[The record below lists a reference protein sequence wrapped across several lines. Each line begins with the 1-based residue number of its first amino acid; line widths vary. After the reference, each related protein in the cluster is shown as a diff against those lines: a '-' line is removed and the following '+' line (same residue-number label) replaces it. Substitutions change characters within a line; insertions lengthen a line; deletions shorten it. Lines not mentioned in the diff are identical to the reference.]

1 MNNEDSLMKIN
12 KELYK
17 NLNEMDSFLPTVSTS
32 LMVKLVT
39 SYSLL
44 LVLSLCLTC
53 YLFFTTHSLLFLALS
68 ILILLLGIWFTFY
81 FYKFYKQ
88 FRHTL
93 QGLKD
98 NLLESSEEKKEL
110 LAVVNN
116 QKPLIKNTYVR
127 QLLTGSV
134 NTEEEFE
141 YIYQYMDLEH
151 LSNPHFNVLY
161 CIIYNNFGENSTD
174 HPEAS
179 DENKINH
186 IIQEAFSRF
195 FQEDM
200 YFYIPSSRTYAI
212 LLAFSDTAES
222 EFVLKAQDKV
232 REIHNYLLNNYGIW
246 LFAGIGKNTNS
257 LMHVWESYQQ
267 ATEAVNYTTKNYI
280 FLPYEM
286 IKKDSNVF
294 YYPPELSTK
303 MIHFITTGNRAQ
315 VMELFNLVHQEN
327 IEERSLPL
335 NLIRFLLSDIRNTL
349 LKARFALPQTTD
361 PEVTRLLDERFN
373 EPLTFQLCESLALT
387 LCKLFDAKEENE
399 SLSTTIEK
407 YIIANFKD
415 PSLCLN
421 KISESYFSHM
431 FKDKTGVNFSTYLEN
446 IRMAEAVRL
455 IKETDISLNELYLAV
470 GYNNQNSFRRAF
482 KKIYGVTPSSM
493 R

>member
-1 MNNEDSLMKIN
+1 MKIN

-17 NLNEMDSFLPTVSTS
+17 NLSQMNTFLPVGSTP
-32 LMVKLVT
+32 LVIKLVT
-39 SYSLL
+39 SYTLL
-44 LVLSLCLTC
+44 LTLSLFLAC
-53 YLFFTTHSLLFLALS
+53 YLFFTTHKLLFGVLG
-68 ILILLLGIWFTFY
+68 ILILLLGVWFVFS
-81 FYKFYKQ
+81 FYKQ
-88 FRHTL
+88 FRYTL
-93 QGLKD
+93 RGLEA
-98 NLLESSEEKKEL
+98 NLLESTEEKQEL
-110 LAVVNN
+110 LEVVNN
-116 QKPLIKNTYVR
+116 QKPIIKDTYVH
-127 QLLTGSV
+127 QLLTGLV
-134 NTEEEFE
+134 NSEEESD
-141 YIYQYMDLEH
+141 YIYRFMDLEH
-151 LSNPHFNVLY
+151 LSQPCFNVLY
-161 CIIYNNFGENSTD
+161 CITYHNFEHNGNELPGTI
-174 HPEAS
+174 
-179 DENKINH
+179 DETKVNT
-186 IIQEAFSRF
+186 IIQEAFSKF
-195 FQEDM
+195 FQEDL
-200 YFYIPSSRTYAI
+200 YFYIPSNRTYAV
-212 LLAFSDTAES
+212 LLAFPDTEADG
-222 EFVLKAQDKV
+222 FILNAQDKV
-232 REIHNYLLNNYGIW
+232 REIHDFLLNNYGIW

-257 LMHVWESYQQ
+257 LMQVWEAYQQ

-280 FLPYEM
+280 FLPYEL

-303 MIHFITTGNRAQ
+303 MIHFITTGNRSQ

-349 LKARFALPQTTD
+349 LKARFALPHTVDT
-361 PEVTRLLDERFN
+361 EITKLLDDRFN
-373 EPLTFQLCESLALT
+373 EPLTFQLCEALALT
-387 LCKLFDAKEENE
+387 LCKLFDTKEENE

-407 YIIANFKD
+407 YIIANYKD

-421 KISESYFSHM
+421 KISDEFQISESYFSHM